1 MTSNLPACL
10 FVTENIALHKHATQ
24 SSNYGQSYGPNLA
37 VDGDATLQG
46 RCAWAFA
53 NNTGVVAGERGQPAW
68 WSVDLASQDPSQRF
82 IVTDV
87 TVCFEDARGR
97 CESSEY
103 PGGC

>member
-1 MTSNLPACL
+1 MTSNLPACV
-10 FVTENIALHKHATQ
+10 FVTENIALRKHATQ

-46 RCAWAFA
+46 RCAWASA
-53 NNTGVVAGERGQPAW
+53 SNTDVVPGERWPLAW
-68 WSVDLASQDPSQRF
+68 WSVDLASHDPSQRF

-103 PGGC
+103 PGVC